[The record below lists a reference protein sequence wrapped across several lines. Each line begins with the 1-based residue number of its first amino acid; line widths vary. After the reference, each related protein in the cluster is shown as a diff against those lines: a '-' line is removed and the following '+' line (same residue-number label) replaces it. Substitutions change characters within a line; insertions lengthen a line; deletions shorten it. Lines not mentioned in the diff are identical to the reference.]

1 MANIAYFII
10 YDYIILTLLCKKM
23 GFLHKHTL
31 KMRNI
36 HRKALSLRVIWSG
49 GEPAG
54 QRTESMKNSEKERK
68 KLLTNRMIHDR
79 MSKFATETERAPVPC
94 KLNNAR

>member
-1 MANIAYFII
+1 MEISPRGTDVRPLKSPKKDGDF
-10 YDYIILTLLCKKM
+10 CKKRLTN
-23 GFLHKHTL
+23 GNGGGIIC
-31 KMRNI
+31 R
-36 HRKALSLRVIWSG
+36 LSGSG

>member
-1 MANIAYFII
+1 MEKKEKESGKNLKKRLTNGDGGGII
-10 YDYIILTLLCKKM
+10 C
-23 GFLHKHTL
+23 
-31 KMRNI
+31 R
-36 HRKALSLRVIWSG
+36 LSGSG

-79 MSKFATETERAPVPC
+79 MSKFATETGRAPVPC